1 MFFSDGNRGLVLSSG
16 GCPLL
21 VEQLKSSSRLP
32 VAREFDR
39 LKCVTCGCLLNTV
52 NDNGSPILV
61 KCVEKC
67 FNNMSLYPD
76 KLCKEMLGLGA
87 AEHLSAL
94 LARPGEDESTIT
106 MGLKALY
113 VLLAAGTVHM
123 IVSSL
128 LFSSFHS
135 FFPFTSLLFHITYP
149 SILSPLHFSSSPL
162 SLCLYLQVPLSPS
175 CSLLCPSLKL
185 SPTS

>member
-1 MFFSDGNRGLVLSSG
+1 MLSSG

-61 KCVEKC
+61 KCVEKR

-113 VLLAAGTVHM
+113 VLLAAGVHM
-123 IVSSL
+123 IVSS
-128 LFSSFHS
+128 
-135 FFPFTSLLFHITYP
+135 
-149 SILSPLHFSSSPL
+149 LHFSSSPL
-162 SLCLYLQVPLSPS
+162 SLCLYLQVPLSQN

>member
-1 MFFSDGNRGLVLSSG
+1 MEFSLFSDGNRELVLSSG

-21 VEQLKSSSRLP
+21 VEHLKSSSQLP

-61 KCVEKC
+61 KYIGRRVY
-67 FNNMSLYPD
+67 NNMSLYPD

-87 AEHLSAL
+87 AEYLSAL

-113 VLLAAGTVHM
+113 VLLAAGTYDCV
-123 IVSSL
+123 
-128 LFSSFHS
+128 
-135 FFPFTSLLFHITYP
+135 FP
-149 SILSPLHFSSSPL
+149 
-162 SLCLYLQVPLSPS
+162 
-175 CSLLCPSLKL
+175 
-185 SPTS
+185 